1 MFVPFF
7 SVFIELNSRPLFCL
21 SSAVG
26 LLPRIPFPFLVSR
39 FSFLVFPKSCRM
51 NTRGNASEQTT
62 SIPSESTLA
71 KVHQNKGALTTFRMN
86 TYEKQGPE
94 AHFAQ
99 FWCSVSPFRMNT
111 CKSVSKQSTLTSFR
125 MNTYEKTGGWG
136 VLLLTRFQMRES
148 VLRSIA
154 IAQFASRAVPRDE
167 RSLFS
172 LHPYLLCLLT
182 SSSIVTRHDS
192 SASPGGAHSG
202 VN

>member
-1 MFVPFF
+1 
-7 SVFIELNSRPLFCL
+7 VFIESNSRPLFCR

-26 LLPRIPFPFLVSR
+26 LPPRIPFLFLVSR

-51 NTRGNASEQTT
+51 NTRRNASEQAT
-62 SIPSESTLA
+62 SIPFRINTCKSASKQRT
-71 KVHQNKGALTTFRMN
+71 LTTFRMN
-86 TYEKQGPE
+86 TYEKQGPG
-94 AHFAQ
+94 AHSAQ

-111 CKSVSKQSTLTSFR
+111 CKSVAKQSTLTSFR

-136 VLLLTRFQMRES
+136 VLLLTRFQMRKS

-154 IAQFASRAVPRDE
+154 IAQFASRAVARDE

-182 SSSIVTRHDS
+182 SSLIVTRHDS
-192 SASPGGAHSG
+192 SASP
-202 VN
+202 